1 MNSFVRNLAMVM
13 LVGLS
18 GIGVAQAQ
26 DQPGRNGATSNPYNS
41 PIHRSNPNSR
51 QGTQPSTP
59 QVQPNIVPAPRQ
71 PTLENGGIR
80 NGYPTRQPSSPSPTI
95 QNNQNTTPK
104 RP

>member
-1 MNSFVRNLAMVM
+1 MNSFVRNLSIAA
-13 LVGLS
+13 LVALS
-18 GIGVAQAQ
+18 GIGIAQAQ

-41 PIHRSNPNSR
+41 PIHRANPNSR

-59 QVQPNIVPAPRQ
+59 QVRPSIGPEPRQ

-80 NGYPTRQPSSPSPTI
+80 NGYPTRQTPTSPTSPT
-95 QNNQNTTPK
+95 NQNTTPK